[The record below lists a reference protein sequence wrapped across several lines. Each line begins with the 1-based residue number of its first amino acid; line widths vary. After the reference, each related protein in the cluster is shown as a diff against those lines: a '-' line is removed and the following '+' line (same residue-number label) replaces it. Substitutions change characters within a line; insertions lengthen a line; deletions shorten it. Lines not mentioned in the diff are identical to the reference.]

1 MVVSVSGWFWILF
14 LSLEKEDSEK
24 DDVSEDHPKKILIPE
39 ANTHVFENWEKIPKK
54 SQKESQ
60 EDRGDVP
67 EANKPL
73 KDIRLKFPTIGKK
86 SLIAV
91 NGLIDDQ
98 S

>member
-39 ANTHVFENWEKIPKK
+39 ANTHVFENRGKIPKK
-54 SQKESQ
+54 SQQESQ

-67 EANKPL
+67 EANKTP
-73 KDIRLKFPTIGKK
+73 KGHQVEVPY
-86 SLIAV
+86 
-91 NGLIDDQ
+91 NW
-98 S
+98 